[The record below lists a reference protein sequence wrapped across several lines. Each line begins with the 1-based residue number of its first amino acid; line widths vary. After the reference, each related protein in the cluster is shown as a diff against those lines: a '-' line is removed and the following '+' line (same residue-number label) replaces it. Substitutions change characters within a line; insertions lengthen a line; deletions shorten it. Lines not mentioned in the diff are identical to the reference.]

1 MMSMDTK
8 NVYEAR
14 EVPEEIEKCDPL
26 VGGDWEI
33 VSSRIPVDIDT
44 LARETKALRRKRQ
57 VKSPLDLLRLVL
69 AYSIC
74 DWSLRL
80 VGAWAAII
88 GLGYLSDVAT
98 RKRLRNTKAW
108 LGRILGKW
116 LLQRRTDLPQ
126 RPVMMRLIDASTG
139 SNPGSK
145 GTDWRLHANFD
156 LATFSIASVE
166 VTDAK
171 GGETLARHVMQP
183 DMIHLGDRGYA
194 HRRGLGQALAALA
207 YVILRTNATNLPFET
222 SDGKS
227 FDLLSWL
234 RSDAQSSARETNVW
248 VTTPNGR
255 FEIRLIAGSLPEKKA
270 EEARRRLRKSSR
282 KKGHTPSEISLVA
295 AGFVLLVSNLPAQD
309 WPAKQVLAAYRLRWQ
324 VELLFKRLKGILD
337 LDAVRAKDPVLSQV
351 YLMGKLVG
359 MLMLE
364 DWQRDMVARQPD
376 WFEDVVRPVSQW
388 RWMRF
393 CTDMLRQAIRGPMTT
408 EQISAALP
416 RLGRYFRDS
425 PRERQQQAA
434 HARRWLN
441 AIGIPVEVF
450 GTLTQHESVL
460 A

>member
-1 MMSMDTK
+1 MNTK
-8 NVYEAR
+8 DAVESR
-14 EVPEEIEKCDPL
+14 EVPEEVQNCHLL
-26 VGGDWEI
+26 VSSDWGT

-44 LARETKALRRKRQ
+44 LAKETKALRRKRE

-88 GLGYLSDVAT
+88 GLGHLSDVAT

-108 LGRILGKW
+108 LGRILGEW

-145 GTDWRLHANFD
+145 GTDWRVHANFD
-156 LATFSIASVE
+156 LAAFSIASVE
-166 VTDAK
+166 VTDVK
-171 GGETLARHVMQP
+171 GGETLARHVMQAGV
-183 DMIHLGDRGYA
+183 IHLGDRGYA
-194 HRRGLGQALAALA
+194 HRRGLGEALVASA

-222 SDGKS
+222 SDGKP
-227 FDLLSWL
+227 FDLLFWL
-234 RSDAQSSARETNVW
+234 RSDSESSARETNVW
-248 VTTPNGR
+248 VTTPSGR
-255 FEIRLIAGSLPEKKA
+255 FKIRLIAGALPEKKA

-309 WPAKQVLAAYRLRWQ
+309 WSAKQVLAAYRLRWQ

-337 LDAVRAKDPVLSQV
+337 LDAVRAKDPELSQV

-364 DWQRDMVARQPD
+364 DWQRDMIARQPD
-376 WFEDVVRPVSQW
+376 WFEDTVRPISQW
-388 RWMRF
+388 RWTCF
-393 CTDMLRQAIRGPMTT
+393 CADMLRQAIRGPITT
-408 EQISAALP
+408 EQVFAALP
-416 RLGRYFRDS
+416 RLGRYFRDG
-425 PRERQQQAA
+425 PRKRPQQAA

-441 AIGIPVEVF
+441 AIGVPVEVF
-450 GTLTQHESVL
+450 GTLTQHESLL

>member
-1 MMSMDTK
+1 MKTK
-8 NVYEAR
+8 NILEAR
-14 EVPEEIEKCDPL
+14 KVPEEIQHCHPL
-26 VGGDWEI
+26 VSSDWEI
-33 VSSRIPVDIDT
+33 VSSRIPVDIET
-44 LARETKALRRKRQ
+44 LAKETKALQRKRQ

-80 VGAWAAII
+80 VGAWAAIV

-98 RKRLRNTKAW
+98 RKRLRNAKAW
-108 LGRILGKW
+108 LGRILGEW
-116 LLQRRTDLPQ
+116 LLQRRTELPQ

-145 GTDWRLHANFD
+145 GTDWRIHANFD
-156 LATFSIASVE
+156 LATSSIASVE

-171 GGETLARHVMQP
+171 GGETLARHVLQA
-183 DMIHLGDRGYA
+183 DVIYLGDRGYA
-194 HRRGLGQALAALA
+194 HRRGLGEALVALA
-207 YVILRTNATNLPFET
+207 YVILRANATNLPFET
-222 SDGKS
+222 RDGTS
-227 FDLLSWL
+227 FDLLSRL
-234 RSDAQSSARETNVW
+234 RSDSKSFARETNVW
-248 VTTPNGR
+248 VSTPHGR
-255 FEIRLIAGSLPEKKA
+255 FEVRLIAGALPEKKA

-282 KKGHTPSEISLVA
+282 KKGHTPSEMSFVA

-309 WPAKQVLAAYRLRWQ
+309 WPATQVLAAYRLRWQ

-337 LDAVRAKDPVLSQV
+337 LDAVRAKDPELSQV

-359 MLMLE
+359 ALMLE
-364 DWQRDMVARQPD
+364 DWDRRMIGYQPD

-388 RWMRF
+388 RWMQLW
-393 CTDMLRQAIRGPMTT
+393 TEALKQAIRGPVII
-408 EQISAALP
+408 EQICAALP
-416 RLGRYFRDS
+416 RLGRYLRDS
-425 PRERQQQAA
+425 PRKRQQQAA

-450 GTLTQHESVL
+450 STLTQHESLL